1 MDILPD
7 VFITFQGI
15 TVLSPHGRIEG
26 ESLQMS
32 DEFSVATQDLC
43 ASGDADI
50 AFLGNRKGS
59 FELTTVQKF
68 KTPSQATLAMMEA
81 HAVWAGAP
89 GEGVL
94 AFLTTNS
101 SLYRRAALGSR
112 VVSVEKSTLKTSYS
126 FTLGPYLDPDEALQY
141 R

>member
-15 TVLSPHGRIEG
+15 TVLSPHERIEG

-32 DEFSVATQDLC
+32 DEFSVSTQDLC

-68 KTPSQATLAMMEA
+68 KTPAQATLALMEA
-81 HAVWAGAP
+81 HAAWAGVA

-101 SLYRRAALGSR
+101 SIYRRAAVSAR
-112 VVSVEKSTLKTSYS
+112 VVTVEKSTLKIAYS
-126 FTLGPYLDPDEALQY
+126 FTLGSYLDPDEEFPY